1 MEIPYRYLVI
11 LSLLMNPSVV
21 RCFSNFLCA
30 RRVGLVALRRV
41 QFPARDRRGAVRTVE
56 VMTSQGHDFLHSPD
70 ASAHNLLSGGDD
82 LAELQSF
89 SRHLLAK
96 LDESRSIGQF
106 GQAEIEL
113 LRKKLSVVVSAFS
126 AERQKIENELNAVR
140 LRCRRVCP
148 SSSYPTPLS
157 SFTI

>member
-1 MEIPYRYLVI
+1 ML
-11 LSLLMNPSVV
+11 
-21 RCFSNFLCA
+21 
-30 RRVGLVALRRV
+30 
-41 QFPARDRRGAVRTVE
+41 TVE
-56 VMTSQGHDFLHSPD
+56 VMTSQEHDTPHALD
-70 ASAHNLLSGGDD
+70 ASAQNLLSAGDD

-126 AERQKIENELNAVR
+126 AERQKIENELNTVR
-140 LRCRRVCP
+140 LRRRRM
-148 SSSYPTPLS
+148 
-157 SFTI
+157 

>member
-1 MEIPYRYLVI
+1 MIFKIPIQEYIQICFIHPL
-11 LSLLMNPSVV
+11 SVV
-21 RCFSNFLCA
+21 FQNFCVPA
-30 RRVGLVALRRV
+30 GV
-41 QFPARDRRGAVRTVE
+41 QASSHSASPVPRAGPRGAVLTVE
-56 VMTSQGHDFLHSPD
+56 VMTSQEHDTLHALD
-70 ASAHNLLSGGDD
+70 ASAQNLLSAGDD

-126 AERQKIENELNAVR
+126 AERQKIENELNTVR
-140 LRCRRVCP
+140 LRRRRM
-148 SSSYPTPLS
+148 
-157 SFTI
+157 

>member
-1 MEIPYRYLVI
+1 
-11 LSLLMNPSVV
+11 
-21 RCFSNFLCA
+21 
-30 RRVGLVALRRV
+30 
-41 QFPARDRRGAVRTVE
+41 
-56 VMTSQGHDFLHSPD
+56 MTSQGHDFLHSPD
-70 ASAHNLLSGGDD
+70 ASALTSFRGDD
-82 LAELQSF
+82 LAELQA